1 MECRRCQ
8 AEIVDDRAWCAA
20 CELAYDGWSRRHA
33 ADIVW
38 CALSGTVIVLTA
50 GMLVPALGASW
61 LFALTGVFA
70 GFGTMVGLFRW
81 NRRRR
86 RTQFLRG
93 AAVPRAY
100 LPEQT

>member
-1 MECRRCQ
+1 MPCRRCQ
-8 AEIVDDRAWCAA
+8 AEVVERTGWCLE

-33 ADIVW
+33 GDIVW
-38 CALSGTVIVLTA
+38 CALSGTVVVLTA
-50 GMLVPALGASW
+50 GMLVPALGVSW

-86 RTQFLRG
+86 RGQFLRG